1 MQFMQVVNAPK
12 CKHRLWR
19 PRVHR
24 GFMATWT
31 RNGINEQVIGFVQ
44 QLLAERSASACK
56 NVLTTGHSLGGAVAS
71 LAAFAIAKRCRGIP
85 HGRVGCYTFG
95 CPRVGNHA
103 FAKAYAEAVPNTWHV
118 INQQD
123 AVVHSMKLW
132 GWCDPPAN
140 LAAPA
145 ALSAH
150 ASLLCTCRTHPC
162 RAAEPACLLQLCC
175 EWLHCPCTTHGAL
188 SCPCP
193 TPRSPRAC
201 RYKRNG
207 SRVILLGHGNMIVRP
222 LPLELSLFQN
232 PFRRSLGHHML
243 GSYHAALHQILEAQL
258 SQGQRHRGGL
268 AGLLQLMEEQPI
280 VRAALSGRAGS
291 LQDAAQRSGSSE
303 SNGAAATENVSVRK
317 LRTDL

>member
-71 LAAFAIAKRCRGIP
+71 LAAFDIAKRCRGIP

-145 ALSAH
+145 ALGAR
-150 ASLLCTCRTHPC
+150 ASLLCSCRMHAC
-162 RAAEPACLLQLCC
+162 RAAE
-175 EWLHCPCTTHGAL
+175 
-188 SCPCP
+188 
-193 TPRSPRAC
+193 PRSPRAC

-258 SQGQRHRGGL
+258 GQGQRHRGGL